1 MQWFTALCLLLVVIN
16 CLLEDECFKLLC
28 CLFFPVMSFRR
39 GVVRQ
44 SKFRHVFAQ
53 AWKAEQCLDDL
64 RVSRVT
70 WDGQL
75 CAANPKFIA
84 VITEAGGGGAFLVLP
99 LTKVTEH

>member
-1 MQWFTALCLLLVVIN
+1 M
-16 CLLEDECFKLLC
+16 
-28 CLFFPVMSFRR
+28 
-39 GVVRQ
+39 VRQ

-53 AWKAEQCLDDL
+53 AWKAEQCLDDI
-64 RVSRVT
+64 RVTRVT

-99 LTKVTEH
+99 LAKVMTYSQNHKLVKQNF

>member
-1 MQWFTALCLLLVVIN
+1 M
-16 CLLEDECFKLLC
+16 
-28 CLFFPVMSFRR
+28 
-39 GVVRQ
+39 VRQ

-64 RVSRVT
+64 RVTRVT

-75 CAANPKFIA
+75 CAANPKFVA

-99 LTKVTEH
+99 LAKVKKITQ